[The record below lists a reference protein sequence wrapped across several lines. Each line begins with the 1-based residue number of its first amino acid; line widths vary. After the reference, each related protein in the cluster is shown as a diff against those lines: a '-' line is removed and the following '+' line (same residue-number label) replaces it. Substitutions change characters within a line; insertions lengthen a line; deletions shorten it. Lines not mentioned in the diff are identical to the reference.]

1 MKQIIFFAASLF
13 FSSVAVEI
21 RLEMVRFPHESHHT
35 ALLAAEDLCPCLVD
49 PSCTVSLSEIGKKDF
64 IGLIVRLLNQY
75 STTTGSDLVSILI
88 TGPDEQKYNIAEH
101 IYGELLLSG
110 KLPTIFLAGSEHD
123 YSKGLLEFL
132 QTSDARYLCLD
143 MVPCPY
149 PPDFLSETFMS
160 PNGVSITTKIIME
173 LTPPCGSNYQS
184 FLAQCDIGNG
194 SDELLLPML
203 FLSFAGQNT
212 GGHSTAFNALV
223 DQGIEVEET
232 FSEFSL
238 EDVYETGLIETEKI
252 CT

>member
-13 FSSVAVEI
+13 FSSVAVEV

-49 PSCTVSLSEIGKKDF
+49 PSYTVSLSEIGKKDF

-75 STTTGSDLVSILI
+75 STTTGSDLVSMVI
-88 TGPDEQKYNIAEH
+88 TAPDEQKYNIAEH
-101 IYGELLLSG
+101 IYGELLRIG
-110 KLPTIFLAGSEHD
+110 KIPTIFLAGSEHD
-123 YSKGLLEFL
+123 YSKGLIEFL
-132 QTSDARYLCLD
+132 QTSDACYSYLD
-143 MVPCPY
+143 TVPCPCNT
-149 PPDFLSETFMS
+149 DFSSKTLSS
-160 PNGVSITTKIIME
+160 ANDVSGTTKIIIE
-173 LTPPCGSNYQS
+173 LTPLCESNYQS

-238 EDVYETGLIETEKI
+238 EDVYETGLI
-252 CT
+252 